1 MSNNYSYFF
10 PALQQ
15 LIGKINVENIN
26 QVKSQP
32 LQYIQEHVLHLL
44 YEDKIF
50 WLQFFHKYFFP
61 LHLTIFIQSLKSC
74 WCC

>member
-44 YEDKIF
+44 
-50 WLQFFHKYFFP
+50 
-61 LHLTIFIQSLKSC
+61 
-74 WCC
+74 